1 MKILKVIII
10 MTVLLMVFNASA
22 SELQHFS
29 NEPFNVSEQAEKIP
43 NALNQ
48 EQQTLVS
55 FDITT
60 SYCEQEIEDT

>member
-29 NEPFNVSEQAEKIP
+29 NEPFNVSEQTDDTP
-43 NALNQ
+43 DVLHQ

-55 FDITT
+55 FEITT